1 MPGSYAGVYVA
12 LTTPFEGDEPSA
24 SRIAANVER
33 LNGMGLAG
41 YLVLGSTGESVSLT
55 DGESEKLLR
64 AVRRAAAPGKAVLA
78 GTAREATRLTI
89 DFTNRAAD
97 LGADAA
103 LVRPPSYFKSR
114 MTREALRAHY
124 LALAEASRI
133 PILIYN
139 IPQNTG
145 YSLDPGLVIEL
156 SRHPNI
162 RGLKESA
169 ADPAIRDA
177 VIPAVDPDFSFL
189 LGAGGVFLEALE
201 HGASGAILA
210 VANAA
215 PALCAR
221 VYELFSS
228 GRLDEARRL
237 QAEIAP
243 LNKLLVQT
251 HGIPGLKFAQELAG
265 YFGGQA
271 RLPLLPVPEDAKAEI
286 RAAMQKPGLVAAP

>member
-1 MPGSYAGVYVA
+1 MPGRLAGIHVA
-12 LTTPFEGDEPSA
+12 LTTPFENDEVSPA
-24 SRIAANVER
+24 RIAANVER
-33 LNGMGLAG
+33 LNGTGLAG
-41 YLVLGSTGESVSLT
+41 YLVLGTTGESVSLT
-55 DGESEKLLR
+55 DEESAALVR
-64 AVRRAAAPGKAVLA
+64 AVRRSAAPGMLVLA

-89 DFTNRAAD
+89 DFTNRMAD

-103 LVRPPSYFKSR
+103 LVRPPSYFKAR
-114 MTREALRAHY
+114 MTREALRAHF
-124 LALAEASRI
+124 LALADASRL

-145 YSLDPGLVIEL
+145 YPLEPGLVVEL

-162 RGLKESA
+162 RGLKESS

-189 LGAGGVFLEALE
+189 LGAGGLFLEALE

-221 VYELFSS
+221 VYELFSA
-228 GRLDEARRL
+228 GRPEDARRL

-251 HGIPGLKFAQELAG
+251 LGIPGLKYAQELAG
-265 YFGGQA
+265 YFGGEA
-271 RLPLLPVPEDAKAEI
+271 RLPLLPVPGPAKAEI
-286 RAAMQKPGLVAAP
+286 RAAMQKLGLVAVP